1 MTDAKA
7 SVALL
12 APPAQWYER
21 EATAHVVQFYQDEAL
36 FLNELTRFVGTAL
49 VSGETAIIIA
59 TEAHREH
66 LAAQLRERGLD
77 LSRAARQGR
86 YESVDAAELLAKIM
100 VNGQPDPARFM
111 TQVGSL
117 FASLAGSE
125 NGARPRVAVFG
136 EMVAL
141 LWAQGKVNAALRIEE
156 LWNELARSQP
166 FSLRCA
172 YPTNGFMRPEDGESF
187 LKICDAHSGII
198 PDDSYTKLAGDQERL
213 RKVAE
218 LQQAAQVAA
227 ELAKLNENLRQS
239 EERFR
244 LLVEHVKDYAI
255 FMLSPEGNILSW
267 NIGAERI
274 KGYRPEE
281 IIGKHFSTFYAPED
295 VQSGK
300 PQRGLKIAAAEGRYA
315 DEGWRVRKDG
325 SRFWAT
331 VVITALFDSA
341 GSLKGFSKVTR
352 DITERK
358 NAEEAVRHLSGRLL
372 RAHDEERRRLGRE
385 LHDSTAQ
392 TLAAVSIN
400 LALLNEYADFSA
412 NPKASKVLAETTD
425 LAEQASRELR
435 TLSYVLHPPTLDQAG
450 LRSALSWYVDGFSK
464 RTKIRIE
471 LEIAPGLERLPQ
483 DVETALFRIVQESLS
498 NVYRHSGSST
508 ARVRLTLASGEI
520 ALEVSDEGK
529 GLPASALDG
538 TNPALVPPGVGI
550 AGMRE
555 RMHQLGGR
563 LEITSGPV
571 GTSVKAI
578 LPIELAKSYSQP
590 AVTQELDG
598 LVFPSSQPAHK
609 R

>member
-1 MTDAKA
+1 
-7 SVALL
+7 
-12 APPAQWYER
+12 
-21 EATAHVVQFYQDEAL
+21 
-36 FLNELTRFVGTAL
+36 
-49 VSGETAIIIA
+49 
-59 TEAHREH
+59 
-66 LAAQLRERGLD
+66 
-77 LSRAARQGR
+77 
-86 YESVDAAELLAKIM
+86 
-100 VNGQPDPARFM
+100 
-111 TQVGSL
+111 
-117 FASLAGSE
+117 
-125 NGARPRVAVFG
+125 
-136 EMVAL
+136 
-141 LWAQGKVNAALRIEE
+141 
-156 LWNELARSQP
+156 
-166 FSLRCA
+166 
-172 YPTNGFMRPEDGESF
+172 
-187 LKICDAHSGII
+187 
-198 PDDSYTKLAGDQERL
+198 
-213 RKVAE
+213 
-218 LQQAAQVAA
+218 
-227 ELAKLNENLRQS
+227 
-239 EERFR
+239 
-244 LLVEHVKDYAI
+244 
-255 FMLSPEGNILSW
+255 
-267 NIGAERI
+267 
-274 KGYRPEE
+274 
-281 IIGKHFSTFYAPED
+281 
-295 VQSGK
+295 
-300 PQRGLKIAAAEGRYA
+300 
-315 DEGWRVRKDG
+315 
-325 SRFWAT
+325 